1 MRLQTKG
8 TVYSRSKNG
17 WYEIGGARYYFR
29 SFWEVNYERHLEY
42 LLRQGKI
49 RQWEH
54 EPETFWFDKIKCG
67 VRSYLPDFR
76 VTELS
81 GNVAYHEVKG
91 WMDPRSVTKI
101 ARMAKYYPDVRL
113 IVIGKNEYKSVLM
126 YERLYPEA
134 RLIPSDTRSTASR
147 TKTTARLGR

>member
-1 MRLQTKG
+1 M
-8 TVYSRSKNG
+8 
-17 WYEIGGARYYFR
+17 
-29 SFWEVNYERHLEY
+29 
-42 LLRQGKI
+42 
-49 RQWEH
+49 
-54 EPETFWFDKIKCG
+54 
-67 VRSYLPDFR
+67 
-76 VTELS
+76 TELS

-101 ARMAKYYPDVRL
+101 DRMAKYYPDVRL